1 MKMPATAL
9 LPLLLGIA
17 GAPCAA
23 QDAAMVDKPSPHV
36 GDSRSYAV
44 LDSMTKVQQR
54 VEDTTVTAVSAELVE
69 VTERN
74 QNMLAVYD
82 RDLALLQAGTRKYSP
97 GVQALQFPLEIG
109 KRWTHSNSYDHASCG
124 KTTSELK
131 NQVVGW
137 EDVKVPAGTFRALRI
152 DSEGT
157 WRNRCGSDRSTYKF
171 WYVPKVKWLVRSE
184 TWIYAGGRVFEGLI
198 RELTEY
204 QVTE

>member
-1 MKMPATAL
+1 MKMPAAAL
-9 LPLLLGIA
+9 LSLLLGLT
-17 GAPCAA
+17 GLPSEA
-23 QDAAMVDKPSPHV
+23 QDPGTVDKPNPRV
-36 GDSRSYAV
+36 GDSRIYVV
-44 LDSMTKVQQR
+44 LDSMTKVRQR
-54 VEDTTVTAVSAELVE
+54 EEDTVVTAVSAEQIE

-74 QNMLAVYD
+74 QSVLSLYD
-82 RDLALLQAGTRKYSP
+82 QNLALLQTGERRFSP
-97 GVQALQFPLEIG
+97 RVEPLQFPLAVG

-124 KTTSELK
+124 KTTTELR

-137 EDVKVPAGTFRALRI
+137 EEVKVPAGTFRALRI

-157 WRNRCGSDRSTYKF
+157 WRNRCASDRSQYKF

-184 TWIYAGGRVFEGLI
+184 SWIYAGGRVFEGLI